1 MNIAEKKLEENLLLA
16 KTGLRLSNKTSRY
29 FSEIEIP
36 KKSLVLLCGTP
47 RSGKTT
53 VAKKICKQL
62 ANSTYIDIDYW
73 FDSAVKDLYPNEE
86 YLTEEEIDCIA
97 KKAYGNAYRTAKE
110 SLEKEKVVV
119 WDDLEIYP
127 TDRAEVL
134 QGLKGKY
141 AYAILIVVNCNQL
154 KAICRSIKNGD
165 TQTRTNLILDTY
177 IYLQL
182 QLQNPTKYFIGF
194 DEVYI
199 IDETAEITVKEP

>member
-1 MNIAEKKLEENLLLA
+1 MHCQ
-16 KTGLRLSNKTSRY
+16 
-29 FSEIEIP
+29 
-36 KKSLVLLCGTP
+36 KSL
-47 RSGKTT
+47 
-53 VAKKICKQL
+53 
-62 ANSTYIDIDYW
+62 W
-73 FDSAVKDLYPNEE
+73 
-86 YLTEEEIDCIA
+86 
-97 KKAYGNAYRTAKE
+97 NAYRTAKE